1 MAPATRASTKKTAIA
16 EAREIVSWSSAVTG
30 EILHYERFHVFED
43 EGQVLFVQLRV
54 TDDGELVP
62 WTIDS
67 EDGTAK
73 IFGNDND
80 MVADQKQKTKALQ

>member
-1 MAPATRASTKKTAIA
+1 MAPTTRASTKKTAIA
-16 EAREIVSWSSAVTG
+16 EAREIVSWASAVTG
-30 EILHYERFHVFED
+30 ETLYYERFHVFEN
-43 EGQVLFVQLRV
+43 EGEVLFVQLRA

-73 IFGNDND
+73 IRGDDAD
-80 MVADQKQKTKALQ
+80 MVADEI